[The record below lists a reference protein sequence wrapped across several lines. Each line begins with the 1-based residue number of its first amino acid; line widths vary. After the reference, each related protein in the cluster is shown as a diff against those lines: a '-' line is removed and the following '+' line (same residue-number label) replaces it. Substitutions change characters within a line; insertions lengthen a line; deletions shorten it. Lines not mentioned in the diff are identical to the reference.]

1 MLKLIFSSCSITCL
15 PPEAICPV
23 LLQMG
28 PLLKITSL
36 GLLSTNI
43 FRLGPHLST
52 FKTRD
57 IVLKIVPRIRRCGR
71 ITFKLIILLIS
82 SMQSLKSWFSAWFF
96 SFCFNI
102 SSLFLDTAMNRVC
115 VCDFLFVA
123 TQDSSQFIG
132 SSHWHRSEGSWT
144 LLSQQVFPCPFCVP
158 TLRNPITSLSVCC
171 CCNQVTILSLHCY
184 CFLCPL
190 S

>member
-28 PLLKITSL
+28 SRLKITSL
-36 GLLSTNI
+36 VLLSTNI

-96 SFCFNI
+96 
-102 SSLFLDTAMNRVC
+102 
-115 VCDFLFVA
+115 
-123 TQDSSQFIG
+123 
-132 SSHWHRSEGSWT
+132 
-144 LLSQQVFPCPFCVP
+144 
-158 TLRNPITSLSVCC
+158 LSVSTLVHYFLILLWTEYVFVISYSVPPRIPHSLLGAHIGTDLKEAGLYWVSKYFPVPSVSQPLGTPLQVYQFVVAAT
-171 CCNQVTILSLHCY
+171 QVTILSLHCY

-190 S
+190 P